1 MAGRGHVGEGE
12 EEAKANKDHHERREP
27 EVAVVHEGSDL
38 HHIVDDVLEASKLA
52 TRDRSGPRRGRP
64 NSEAAT
70 SSRNEA
76 IMLNLRSLV
85 DT

>member
-52 TRDRSGPRRGRP
+52 TGT
-64 NSEAAT
+64 EADPDVEGQIQKQPLHQET
-70 SSRNEA
+70 KP
-76 IMLNLRSLV
+76 LC
-85 DT
+85 